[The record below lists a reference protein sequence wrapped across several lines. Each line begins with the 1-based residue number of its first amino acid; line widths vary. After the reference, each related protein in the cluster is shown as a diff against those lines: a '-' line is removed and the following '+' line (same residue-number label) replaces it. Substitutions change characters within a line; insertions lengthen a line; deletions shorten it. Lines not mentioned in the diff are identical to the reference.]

1 MTEQKENSA
10 VVEESRDTVNI
21 TPQPDAR
28 KPENAEKKNN
38 GGKASLVLS
47 AVAIAIALAAGVGLY
62 GWGKQQAVNQ
72 SSTSDTLANQL
83 IALQKT
89 QDEQKEALETTLK
102 QQAAQLEKAKAEQ
115 SELAKQ
121 LDEVQQKVAAIS
133 GTDSK
138 TWLLSQADF
147 LVKLAGR
154 KLWSDQDATTAAA
167 LLKSADASLA
177 DMNDPSLITARR
189 AITEDIASLAAV
201 SQVDYDGIIL
211 KVNQLANQVDNL
223 RLADNNTDD
232 SPMDNDGGELSAS
245 LGEWRVN
252 LQKSWQSFM
261 DSFITIRRRDET
273 AVPLLAPNQ
282 DIYLRE
288 NLRSQLLAAVQ
299 AVPRHQDET
308 YKQALDNVSTWV
320 RAYYDTDDTATKTFL
335 SDIETLS
342 QQSISMDVPETLQS
356 QPILEKLMQTRVR
369 NLMAQ
374 PAVAQPAA
382 QQPAAPAPV
391 PEPPAKPQGE

>member
-89 QDEQKEALETTLK
+89 QDAQKEALETTLK

-261 DSFITIRRRDET
+261 DSFITVRRRDET